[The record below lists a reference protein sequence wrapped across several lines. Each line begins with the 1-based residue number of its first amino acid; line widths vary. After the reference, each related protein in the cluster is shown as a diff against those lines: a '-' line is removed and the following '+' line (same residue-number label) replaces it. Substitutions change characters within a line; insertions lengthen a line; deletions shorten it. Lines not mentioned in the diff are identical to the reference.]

1 MPELDDVRRRM
12 REDWNQR
19 AVEDAHY
26 YVAFG
31 RRQQTDEEFFDTAR
45 EQVLGLE
52 RELARLGAAGN
63 RRARRALEI
72 GCGPGRLM
80 KPMSAHF
87 GEIHGVDVSEEMVAR
102 AARNLAAIPHAHVRP
117 TPNSDLAAFADA
129 SFDFIYSY
137 AVFQHIPSREVVL
150 GYLAEAARV
159 LKPGGL
165 IRCQLNGLPA
175 SAKTYDTWAGVR
187 IAPEEVRAVAREHGL
202 QLLALEG
209 TGTQYMWTTLR
220 RAATAAGEAEVAVG
234 LAAIHRVTN
243 ANSSEPV
250 APVRGRFA
258 ALSLWVAGLGGAD
271 DLLRLGVLVD
281 GRPAFLTYL
290 GARERDGLQ
299 QLNLHL
305 PEGLASGVKTVTLT
319 SGGEPVAESIV
330 RLMRPGPLG
339 PRVLALSDGIDLL
352 SGRRIVTGSVKATL
366 EEVADPELLTAEVRW
381 PGGAGAGR
389 DLEHFCINPHI
400 PSHELNFRLPEAAPA
415 GPAEVTV
422 AMGRRMLGRTAIQI
436 GAAGAAD

>member
-1 MPELDDVRRRM
+1 MAELDDVRRRM
-12 REDWNQR
+12 REDWNRR
-19 AVEDAHY
+19 ALEDAHY

-31 RRQQTDEEFFDTAR
+31 RRQQSDDEFFDTAR
-45 EQVLGLE
+45 EQVLGFE
-52 RELARLGAAGN
+52 RELARLGPGN
-63 RRARRALEI
+63 RRARRAVEI

-80 KPMSAHF
+80 KPMSVHF
-87 GEIHGVDVSEEMVAR
+87 GEIHGVDVSDEMVAR
-102 AARNLAAIPHAHVRP
+102 AARNLASIPHAHVRP

-137 AVFQHIPSREVVL
+137 AVFQHIPSRDVVS

-187 IAPEEVRAVAREHGL
+187 IAPGEVHAVAREHGL

-209 TGTQYMWTTLR
+209 SGTQYMWTTLR
-220 RAATAAGEAEVAVG
+220 RPAVAAASGPAV
-234 LAAIHRVTN
+234 IHRITN

-258 ALSLWVAGLGGAD
+258 ALSLWVAGLEGGE
-271 DLLRLGVLVD
+271 DLLRLSVLVD

-290 GARERDGLQ
+290 GARERDGLY

-305 PEGLASGVKTVTLT
+305 PEGLGSGVKTVVLTLD
-319 SGGEPVAESIV
+319 GEPVAQSIV
-330 RLMRPGPLG
+330 RLMRPGPLV
-339 PRVLALSDGIDLL
+339 PRILALSDGIDLL

-366 EEVADPELLTAEVRW
+366 EEVAEPGALTAQVSW
-381 PGGAGAGR
+381 PGGAAAGL
-389 DLEHFCINPHI
+389 DLEHFCINPHL
-400 PSHELNFRLPEAAPA
+400 PSHELNFRLPEAAPP
-415 GPAEVTV
+415 GPAEVTI
-422 AMGRRMLGRTAIQI
+422 AMGRRVLGRMPISI
-436 GAAGAAD
+436 DG